1 MKKLLLLSLILL
13 LCACA
18 SSTPRTSI
26 DYDPSLDFTQLKTYS
41 WLGHDLQGQGVS
53 PLVISRIV
61 TGVDAQLQA
70 KGWTKVPEGQ
80 VGQVV
85 VAAGVS
91 VHQQQSVNTYYNAP
105 MYAGYGWGGP
115 WMRPYAYGGMGSA
128 TTTVRTYDVGTLI
141 IDMFLSSNKQ
151 AIWRGTAEKTISD
164 SPQKN
169 SEAVRIG
176 IENMFRYFP
185 PATDAGTTPAK

>member
-1 MKKLLLLSLILL
+1 MKKLWLLSLILL
-13 LCACA
+13 LAACA
-18 SSTPRTSI
+18 TTAPRTNI
-26 DYDPSLDFTQLKTYS
+26 DYDPSFDFSQVKTYS
-41 WLGHDLQGQGVS
+41 WLDHQLDQQGVS
-53 PLVISRIV
+53 PLVVGRII
-61 TGVDAQLQA
+61 GAVDAQLAA
-70 KGWTKVPEGQ
+70 KGWSKAPPGG

-85 VAAGVS
+85 IAAGVS

-141 IDMFLSSNKQ
+141 IDMFLVSNRQ
-151 AIWRGTAEKTISD
+151 AIWRGTAEKTVND

-169 SEAVRIG
+169 SEAVQVG

-185 PATDAGTTPAK
+185 PATDTGTPPAK

>member
-1 MKKLLLLSLILL
+1 MKKLLLLSLVLL
-13 LCACA
+13 LSGCATTA
-18 SSTPRTSI
+18 PRTNI
-26 DYDPSLDFTQLKTYS
+26 DYDPSVDFSQLKTYS
-41 WLGHDLQGQGVS
+41 WLDHDLAGQGVS
-53 PLVISRIV
+53 PLVASRII
-61 TGVDAQLQA
+61 GAVDAQLQA
-70 KGWTKVPEGQ
+70 KGWTKLPQDQPV
-80 VGQVV
+80 QVV
-85 VAAGVS
+85 VGVGVS

-141 IDMFLSSNKQ
+141 VDMFLTSNKQ
-151 AIWRGTAEKTISD
+151 AIWRGTAEKTVND

-169 SEAVRIG
+169 SEAVQIG

-185 PATDAGTTPAK
+185 PAPDAGATPAK